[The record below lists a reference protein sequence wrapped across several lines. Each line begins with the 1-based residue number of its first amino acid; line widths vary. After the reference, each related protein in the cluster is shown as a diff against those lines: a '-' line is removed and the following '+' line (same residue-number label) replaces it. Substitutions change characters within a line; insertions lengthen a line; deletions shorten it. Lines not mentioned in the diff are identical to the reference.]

1 MLAQRLNRTHWIGLA
16 ILCAA
21 LIAGVVDAPYPQQ
34 MLLQHI
40 PTVAAL
46 LAWPVL
52 QNRLRFSEG
61 AASGMALFLLLHILG
76 ARYIYSYVPYDDWAR
91 LLTGRTLTD
100 VFSFQRNHYDRLVHF
115 AFGLF
120 FTRPAFEIFT
130 RRFGLSA
137 TLARYT
143 SIESILAASA
153 LYELFEWSLTLLLG
167 GEDVEAYNGQQGDLW
182 DAHKDMALA
191 LLGSLCT
198 LPFLRRGTATA

>member
-1 MLAQRLNRTHWIGLA
+1 MLVVS
-16 ILCAA
+16 
-21 LIAGVVDAPYPQQ
+21 VVDAPYPQQ

-46 LAWPVL
+46 AAWPAI
-52 QNRLRFSEG
+52 QNRLAFSDG
-61 AASGMALFLLLHILG
+61 AACGLALFLLLHMLG

-115 AFGLF
+115 AFGLL

-130 RRFGLSA
+130 RRFGLSR
-137 TLARYT
+137 TLARYVST
-143 SIESILAASA
+143 EFILAASA
-153 LYELFEWSLTLLLG
+153 LYELFEWSLTLVLG
-167 GEDVEAYNGQQGDLW
+167 GQDVEAYNGQQGDLW

-198 LPFLRRGTATA
+198 LPFLRSRMAAA

>member
-1 MLAQRLNRTHWIGLA
+1 MNTSSVMIEAMMSR
-16 ILCAA
+16 
-21 LIAGVVDAPYPQQ
+21 P
-34 MLLQHI
+34 
-40 PTVAAL
+40 
-46 LAWPVL
+46 
-52 QNRLRFSEG
+52 RFSTIDSIEPST
-61 AASGMALFLLLHILG
+61 AVLVCAFIVAHCIG
-76 ARYIYSYVPYDDWAR
+76 ARWLYSYVPYDDWAR

-100 VFSFQRNHYDRLVHF
+100 VFSFQRNHYDRLVHV